1 MLKMVRLHFRR
12 LVTIS
17 TALLAAYIVLTYFS
31 RSYKD
36 VRSNVMDEET
46 IRRLIDA
53 EAEAQREAEKAIE
66 NWQAAHLLVK
76 REEDVVVPN
85 PAKPHIHNMQDM
97 MKQVFRAYN
106 LPDDMLAMDPPKY
119 LQNFKNPCWYERDTD
134 PPAKSYNHTL
144 DGVRVKLRC
153 LPYFHLIGV
162 DKSGTTDLWARLAHH
177 PQFVRPKAVMGKE
190 THWWSWRRFGFD
202 IWVRNALIRHFD
214 WYLEHWDSSADKI
227 LRETVTINNTVY
239 HPVIT
244 GEGSPTVFWDFTG
257 WDMMPQNKGKKPEEA
272 FITPHCIHH
281 LTPNAKLILMLRNP
295 VERMYSEYLFLDRFK
310 AVHNLS
316 AQLFHEGV
324 SQSIDMYEK
333 CVQVHSSRACLYN
346 KTLHMKMPVR
356 VLVGLYSEWLEQWL
370 EVFPITQ
377 ILILRNE
384 DYAKDMATTLN
395 AVIDFLGLSKL
406 SEEEM
411 KKITQMDR
419 SFTRSEK
426 EKKVGDM
433 LPETR
438 SLLEDFYWEYSMKL
452 SKILGDVRFMWQD
465 QQY

>member
-1 MLKMVRLHFRR
+1 MVRLHFRR

-46 IRRLIDA
+46 IRRLIHA

-106 LPDDMLAMDPPKY
+106 LPDDMLAMVALY
-119 LQNFKNPCWYERDTD
+119 
-134 PPAKSYNHTL
+134 SVTL
-144 DGVRVKLRC
+144 STAVSDGN
-153 LPYFHLIGV
+153 
-162 DKSGTTDLWARLAHH
+162 
-177 PQFVRPKAVMGKE
+177 KAVKVNAY
-190 THWWSWRRFGFD
+190 GFD